1 MSKYDSLK
9 VLKQTKARVDHDCAS
24 CGHSIPKGEIYYRE
38 HIADKF
44 LHSLHARKYCTRCF
58 EKHSDALL
66 KSK

>member
-24 CGHSIPKGEIYYRE
+24 CGHNISIGEIYYRE